1 MLTEG
6 ISKPPF
12 LSNRLGLFSESGW
25 RRWNQQLGNEDD
37 PKFYPGSTSGDE
49 MLQNANLPKW
59 PVNLEVA
66 QQTLRRKLSIVE
78 KRPRATCLG
87 RFCLRNRCS
96 RLPEAFEEGVRCR
109 SYNCIHL
116 LVAMELSCTDFGNLP
131 QVREIQGK
139 YANCTDVV
147 YTSVLGGVD
156 RLWLRPEPFSDG
168 TCAVALLDRESYKV
182 ASRSV
187 KTGSSKSLWSIQIIS
202 GSLLGSNILTQK
214 AVKLLPHILFPN
226 VRTSLWID
234 GKLGLRS
241 NAKDVRDRVFPQVPG
256 LGAFQHFQRKSVSE
270 EFYVLFG
277 LAFHDC
283 EALSR
288 QYEKYF
294 GNGKFTDDDMLLEG
308 AVLFRNHSHP
318 MLGRFSC
325 NWFQEVIHESKRD
338 QLSLPW
344 ILREMNLKGI
354 DFLRAVPFK
363 HRKHHFK
370 FFGHVKS
377 RKVNSDGQPDICKHL
392 HKTIKSPS
400 AKITVARPG

>member
-1 MLTEG
+1 M
-6 ISKPPF
+6 S
-12 LSNRLGLFSESGW
+12 
-25 RRWNQQLGNEDD
+25 
-37 PKFYPGSTSGDE
+37 
-49 MLQNANLPKW
+49 
-59 PVNLEVA
+59 
-66 QQTLRRKLSIVE
+66 
-78 KRPRATCLG
+78 
-87 RFCLRNRCS
+87 
-96 RLPEAFEEGVRCR
+96 EAFEEGVRCR
-109 SYNCIHL
+109 SSNCIHL
-116 LVAMELSCTDFGNLP
+116 LVAMELSCKDFGNLP

-156 RLWLRPEPFSDG
+156 RLWLRQEPFSDG

-187 KTGSSKSLWSIQIIS
+187 KAGSSKSLWSIQIIS
-202 GSLLGSNILTQK
+202 GSLLGSNIQTQK

-241 NAKDVRDRVFPQVPG
+241 NAKDVRDRIFPQVPG

-325 NWFQEVIHESKRD
+325 NWFQEVTHESKRD

-377 RKVNSDGQPDICKHL
+377 RKVNSDGQIDICKHL
-392 HKTIKSPS
+392 HKTIESPS